1 MHSMPAMAR
10 IFLHAIAAAVIFFMF
25 QRFAVAASVQTSLI
39 WGIAGA
45 LGAAYLAWSH
55 ERSGR

>member
-1 MHSMPAMAR
+1 MPAMAR

-55 ERSGR
+55 ERRGR

>member
-1 MHSMPAMAR
+1 MPAMAR
-10 IFLHAIAAAVIFFMF
+10 ILLHTVAAAVIFFMF
-25 QRFAVAASVQTSLI
+25 QRFVLATSLETSLL
-39 WGIAGA
+39 WGVAGG